1 MAAMAK
7 KNNPAVKPSASV
19 VVTPVPAASAS
30 ATPATSGS
38 STPGVNDDL
47 ARRIAE
53 IRKQVAVAH
62 SKVAVRDNPYMVSL
76 CV

>member
-1 MAAMAK
+1 MAAMK
-7 KNNPAVKPSASV
+7 KNVTGIPASIVAAPMPAVSAS
-19 VVTPVPAASAS
+19 P
-30 ATPATSGS
+30 TPATSGS

-62 SKVAVRDNPYMVSL
+62 SKVAVRDNPYMVRP
-76 CV
+76 